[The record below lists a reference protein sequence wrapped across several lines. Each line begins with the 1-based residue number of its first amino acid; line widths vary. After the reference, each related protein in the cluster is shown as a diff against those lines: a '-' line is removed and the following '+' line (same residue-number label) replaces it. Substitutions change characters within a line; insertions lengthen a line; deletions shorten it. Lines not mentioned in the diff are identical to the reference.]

1 MSAFHA
7 AALPL
12 YTLLTASPQYVYG
25 YLMDK
30 KPITVRI
37 DAALY
42 KRLRA
47 ATIDSKDKY
56 APNLTDIVE
65 DGIERALKA
74 RERKK

>member
-1 MSAFHA
+1 
-7 AALPL
+7 
-12 YTLLTASPQYVYG
+12 
-25 YLMDK
+25 MDK